1 MSLADLKKKKGSVSL
16 LQKKIEEMKNKKGSG
31 TDQVDY
37 WKLTV
42 DAAQA
47 GVAEIRLLPAHAD
60 EDFPF
65 VKIEEY
71 FVGVWNEDEQKKKW
85 YINRSLKNIGEKKD
99 PVDDEFWA
107 LMNSDRKE
115 EAKKIRANTSY
126 ICWIYVLSDKHAPQN
141 EGKVFKTKLS
151 PSIWEMVEK
160 KVNPDDEAIE
170 DGAVAVDVFDL
181 WEGATLKLR
190 SKLDKNNM
198 RTYENS
204 IWLEPS
210 QLFQDDAKMEE
221 IYAQVTGLKDE
232 VDPSNKVYRDR
243 DGNLKSYDV
252 LEARLEEVLGS
263 PLAKNEKVD
272 KKSNLADEI
281 LKNESVKD
289 AVVEKKTPKAVAPKA
304 ETPEPSK
311 GHDSLD
317 SDPDLD
323 DLLNELD
330 D

>member
-1 MSLADLKKKKGSVSL
+1 MSLADLKKKKGGVSL
-16 LQKKIEEMKNKKGSG
+16 LQQKIEEMKNKKGGG
-31 TDQVDY
+31 TGEVDY
-37 WKLTV
+37 WKLSV

-47 GVAEIRLLPAHAD
+47 GVAEIRLLPAHPD

-65 VKIEEY
+65 VKVEEY
-71 FVGVWNEDEQKKKW
+71 FIGVWNESEQKKKW
-85 YINRSLKNIGEKKD
+85 YINRSLKNIGEKD

-115 EAKKIRANTSY
+115 EAKRLRASTNV
-126 ICWIYVLSDKHAPQN
+126 ICWVYVLSDKHAPQN

-151 PSIWEMVEK
+151 PSIWAMIEK
-160 KVNPDDEAIE
+160 KINPDEEAIE
-170 DGAVAVDVFDL
+170 DGAVPCDVFDL

-204 IWLEPS
+204 VWLESGP
-210 QLFQDDAKMEE
+210 LFRDDAKLEE
-221 IYAQVTGLKDE
+221 IYSQVGGLADE
-232 VDPSNKVYRDR
+232 VDRNNKIYKDKE
-243 DGNLKSYDV
+243 GNVKTYAA

-272 KKSNLADEI
+272 KKSSLADEI
-281 LKNESVKD
+281 SKNESVAKSSKK
-289 AVVEKKTPKAVAPKA
+289 VEEKVERKTEEPK
-304 ETPEPSK
+304 
-311 GHDSLD
+311 HDSLE

-330 D
+330 